1 MTRRVCLLVLS
12 AFLAAAAPAA
22 PPNIVVFFMDDV
34 GYADLRIDGAVD
46 ARTPN
51 LDRLA
56 AEGVR
61 LTDCY
66 AAAPVCTPTRAAFM
80 TRRCRHRVGLE
91 TVIAPAAATAD
102 RGLPA
107 TEPTLPRY
115 LHDAGK
121 QGSDLRSSRHRYVAF
136 AERLPVA
143 ALPSS

>member
-1 MTRRVCLLVLS
+1 MRCIRPLVVFALV
-12 AFLAAAAPAA
+12 AAAAPAA

-80 TRRCRHRVGLE
+80 TGRYQHRVGLE
-91 TVIAPAAATAD
+91 AVLA
-102 RGLPA
+102 
-107 TEPTLPRY
+107 
-115 LHDAGK
+115 
-121 QGSDLRSSRHRYVAF
+121 S
-136 AERLPVA
+136 
-143 ALPSS
+143 ALG